1 MRSSI
6 DPRKTWWLWRETQK
20 RLVQWGHALL
30 QGRDYTIQLSPEG
43 TSLND
48 TLNHIIQ
55 VNPQMFPTLDAGKQ
69 FRLTQGLLAHEVGHA
84 LFSDAWPDQ
93 EDNLL
98 CEMTNIL
105 EDSRIEKALCVYYPG
120 IVPVIEQLD
129 DRMLKN
135 IPPKLCTDQPDE
147 MQAYTCCLI
156 WRWACGRME
165 ETKMLDRLHITTEA
179 RILWSKVR
187 PLVEEAWT
195 AANTRE
201 VIDIAR
207 KVLRILDLKLEKSP
221 SRMPGMS
228 TNIPRA
234 KSMSAHSFP
243 SGPAETQPGLGL
255 DSKMDTPMEQDH
267 FSQPKPY
274 IDLENQAAPYARQ
287 LTDSL
292 KVPTPDVHLVP
303 HEYAGRFN
311 IRQDLRSPET
321 PNLARRSMGDSARSL
336 ALYVLVDRSG
346 SMCEVDADVRLALM
360 TIYLAATSLEIPI
373 GIAYFG
379 AADHLESTDRVF
391 ELTPLASFVQ
401 EDVKALIAGFEGVT
415 GAEFLNWALDLAKKR
430 LFSRSERDQVLIIIH
445 DGKPVYK
452 GEDGDDWELSRARIR
467 HLENLLITTI
477 GVYLGTN
484 SEDHYQL
491 NILFPRLITT
501 SGKAL
506 PEKLGAL
513 LRSLAR

>member
-1 MRSSI
+1 MRTSI
-6 DPRKTWWLWRETQK
+6 DPRKTWWLWRDTQN
-20 RLVQWGHALL
+20 RLIKWGHALL
-30 QGRDYTIQLSPEG
+30 QGRAYTIQLSSEG
-43 TSLND
+43 ASLND
-48 TLNHIIQ
+48 TQNHIIQ
-55 VNPQMFPTLDAGKQ
+55 VNPQMFPTLDARRQ

-105 EDSRIEKALCVYYPG
+105 EDSRIEKALRVYYPG
-120 IVPVIEQLD
+120 IGPMIDQLD
-129 DRMLKN
+129 DRMMKN
-135 IPPKLCTDQPDE
+135 IPPKLCADQPDE

-156 WRWACGRME
+156 WRWACGRMKDS
-165 ETKMLDRLHITTEA
+165 KMLDRMHISAQA
-179 RILWSKVR
+179 RILWGKVK
-187 PLVEEAWT
+187 PLVEEAWK
-195 AANTRE
+195 ADSTRE

-207 KVLRILDLKLEKSP
+207 GVLRILDLKLDRLP

-228 TNIPRA
+228 SDIPRE
-234 KSMSAHSFP
+234 KSTSARAFP
-243 SGPAETQPGLGL
+243 IAPAETQPGLGL
-255 DSKMDTPMEQDH
+255 DSDTDRPVEEDH

-274 IDLENQAAPYARQ
+274 LDLENQAAPYARQ
-287 LTDSL
+287 LTESL
-292 KVPTPDVHLVP
+292 KVPTPDVHLAP

-311 IRQDLRSPET
+311 IRQDLRTPET
-321 PNLARRSMGDSARSL
+321 PNLARRYVGESARNL

-346 SMCEVDADVRLALM
+346 SMCEVDTDVRLAMM

-391 ELTPLASFVQ
+391 ELTPLLSTVQ

-415 GAEFLNWALDLAKKR
+415 GAEFLNWALDLAEKR
-430 LFSRSERDQVLIIIH
+430 LASRPERNRVLVIIH

-452 GEDGDDWELSRARIR
+452 GEDGDDWELSRAHIR
-467 HLENLLITTI
+467 HLENQPITTI

-484 SEDHYQL
+484 PEDHYQL
-491 NILFPRLITT
+491 KILFPRLITIT
-501 SGKAL
+501 GKVL

-513 LRSLAR
+513 LRSLAS